1 MDRPMSP
8 RSILNIPQPSI
19 EQIEIQDFHN
29 AASHGFDYVKAKLQK
44 SSLTARDALLEFYN
58 YNENNNI
65 QLTALFCLAIC
76 FLQNSQ
82 QSLNQIEPTVYRT
95 TTENIISQILPSV
108 PSRLSPLSLVL
119 GPPGASLKVMML
131 RKTI

>member
-1 MDRPMSP
+1 MDTPMSP

-29 AASHGFDYVKAKLQK
+29 AASHGFDYVKAKLHK

-82 QSLNQIEPTVYRT
+82 QSLNQIEPTVYNKLFTYTVNMYMSKLESGEAIRANT
-95 TTENIISQILPSV
+95 
-108 PSRLSPLSLVL
+108 
-119 GPPGASLKVMML
+119 PPPN
-131 RKTI
+131 TPEP